1 MEHTQAKTYL
11 SLIEKF
17 KFKKILVIGD
27 LILDVYFSGNCTRIS
42 PEAPVPVVDVN
53 QKKYCLGGAANV
65 AANLRSLGCQV
76 SFCSV
81 TGNDE
86 GRDSALRLLK
96 KSGIESNYLLSDPT
110 RSTLVKTRITT
121 PEQCLIRIDEGTHS
135 PISSSTEEKLIKQIE
150 VLYKNCDAVLIADY
164 NKGVLTESFI
174 QALER
179 IFEKEHKFIAIDS
192 KKLSAYKN
200 IRPNLIK
207 PNYKEFIE
215 LINKEEVCNNR
226 VQQVKMYGKE
236 LYNTCQALISAVTL
250 DKDGVVLFTKDKFE
264 FAIKAQAVKLPYV
277 SGAGDSFIAAFLLAL
292 LTNGTHYNSAEI
304 AIEAAKIAIEK
315 EDTSLCSKSE
325 LKIAFSKDTKSII
338 KGSSLREICHLY
350 RSQGKKI
357 VFTNG
362 CFDILHRGHI
372 EYLNQAKKLGDILIV
387 GINNDGSIKRLKGP
401 ERPINNLLD
410 RIEVLSALG
419 CVDHVFSFGDVN
431 NDTPIDLIKIISPH
445 IFVKGGDYK
454 NKPIPEMKVLK
465 ECGSEIIFLP
475 FVKNLST
482 SNIINKINQ
491 DAALKIVKTG

>member
-1 MEHTQAKTYL
+1 MENTIVQTYL
-11 SLIEKF
+11 SRIEKF
-17 KFKKILVIGD
+17 KSKKILVIGD

-42 PEAPVPVVDVN
+42 PEAPVPVVDVD
-53 QKKYCLGGAANV
+53 KKKFCLGGAANV
-65 AANLRSLGCQV
+65 AANLKSLGCQV

-86 GRDSALRLLK
+86 GRDIALGLLN

-121 PEQCLIRIDEGTHS
+121 SEQCLIRIDEGTHS
-135 PISSSTEEKLIKQIE
+135 SISSSIEEKLSKQIE
-150 VLYKNCDAVLIADY
+150 LLYENCDAVLIADY
-164 NKGVLTESFI
+164 NKGLLTESLI
-174 QALER
+174 KALEA
-179 IFEKEHKFIAIDS
+179 IFKKERKFIAIDS
-192 KKLSAYKN
+192 KKLSVYKS
-200 IRPNLIK
+200 IKPDLIK
-207 PNYKEFIE
+207 PNYKEFIQ
-215 LINKEEVCNNR
+215 LLDIKEVSGDR
-226 VQQVKMYGKE
+226 VQQIKMYGEK
-236 LYNTCQALISAVTL
+236 LYSTCHALISAVTI

-264 FAIKAQAVKLPYV
+264 FSLNAQTVKAPHV
-277 SGAGDSFIAAFLLAL
+277 SGAGDSFISAFLLAL
-292 LTNGTHYNSAEI
+292 LTNGSLYNSTEI
-304 AIEAAKIAIEK
+304 AIEAAKIAVEK

-325 LKIAFSKDTKSII
+325 LKIAFSKATKSIT
-338 KGSSLREICHLY
+338 KGSSLREICNFY

-419 CVDHVFSFGDVN
+419 CVDHVFSFGDVS

-445 IFVKGGDYK
+445 VFVKGGDYK
-454 NKPIPEMKVLK
+454 NKPIPEMEILK

-482 SNIINKINQ
+482 SNIINKITQ